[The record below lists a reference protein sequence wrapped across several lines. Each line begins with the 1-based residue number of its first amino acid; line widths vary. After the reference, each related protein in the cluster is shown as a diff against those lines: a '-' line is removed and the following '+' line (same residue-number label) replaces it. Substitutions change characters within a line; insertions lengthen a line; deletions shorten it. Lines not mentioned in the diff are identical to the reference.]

1 MVYRLAT
8 LGRCVLEQRDGQVLG
23 APTASLLIAAYLYD
37 IGTSVARR
45 DLASLFWP
53 GNQEAAATNL
63 RSTLRRLAKA
73 TEHLGQ
79 PLLLQEGNIVRLNT
93 EAVECD
99 LAFRS
104 ISDAMLR
111 LEAAT
116 DAVAR
121 QFLPSMGEGKT
132 AVDIWVRDVRVR
144 LLSSLRS
151 YVMEVD
157 SDPELRERG
166 ATPLKRAAVILLE
179 ANPHDDE
186 IRKSVSRPAHPNGAG
201 ASLVYAEATATGM
214 PKFEHTTQSD
224 LVLPRL
230 ALLPP
235 DTLKDAKSGGSV
247 ANALIEDLTI
257 SLCSNKLVSIVAPYT
272 SERIQAS
279 KDKALMLEK
288 HRVVYALDSRR
299 YDDQLFVQLIFMPTD
314 EIIWAA
320 RFQLAPAAV
329 AAQRIEIVQVIQ
341 DVLTARIGAHQR
353 AVGDFVRRPEAYF
366 LYLKGSQNLST
377 ISLPSLRRA
386 RKHFRE
392 ALDHGKDFSAALAG
406 ISRTLTM
413 EWILT
418 ARGDADL
425 LAKAEQFAE
434 RAIDED
440 QSFSTG
446 YKELGVS
453 RLYMGKI
460 DESLDAL
467 GQAEEL
473 SPQYADVLCSH
484 ADSLI
489 HGSNPQNALSKI
501 RHAIDLNPIS
511 PDTYYW
517 TAAGASY
524 FLQEYEQATGYI
536 DRMKD
541 KRPASR
547 LAAASWAM
555 LGDQDKARSY
565 RMKVMEDNPDFD
577 LDRWLQLIP
586 HKEAWQTQ
594 LYREGLVRAGFG
606 KGVSLV

>member
-1 MVYRLAT
+1 M
-8 LGRCVLEQRDGQVLG
+8 
-23 APTASLLIAAYLYD
+23 TALVIAIYLYD
-37 IGTSVARR
+37 IGKPVSRR

-63 RSTLRRLAKA
+63 RSTLRRLTKA
-73 TEHLGQ
+73 IEHLDQ
-79 PLLLQEGNIVRLNT
+79 PLLLQEGSLVRLNMD
-93 EAVECD
+93 AVECD
-99 LAFRS
+99 LALTALGDP
-104 ISDAMLR
+104 IPR

-116 DAVAR
+116 DAVAK
-121 QFLPSMGEGKT
+121 QFLPAMGEGKS
-132 AVDIWVRDVRVR
+132 ALDIWVRDVRLR
-144 LLSSLRS
+144 LLGNLRS
-151 YVMEVD
+151 HLIAVE
-157 SDPELRERG
+157 SDAELR
-166 ATPLKRAAVILLE
+166 KRAAAQSKRAAMLLLE
-179 ANPHDDE
+179 ANPHDE
-186 IRKSVSRPAHPNGAG
+186 EVRKSLPRLAQPNAAIARVVSTDAPAAARFEIDDAKP
-201 ASLVYAEATATGM
+201 ASL
-214 PKFEHTTQSD
+214 
-224 LVLPRL
+224 LPRL

-235 DTLKDAKSGGSV
+235 DISKDAKSGSSI

-257 SLCSNKLVSIVAPYT
+257 SLCSNRLVSVVAPYT

-288 HRVVYALDSRR
+288 HRVIYALDSKR

-320 RFQLAPAAV
+320 RFQLAPAAI
-329 AAQRIEIVQVIQ
+329 AAQRVEIVQVIQ
-341 DVLTARIGAHQR
+341 DVLTDRIGAHQK
-353 AVGDFVRRPEAYF
+353 AVGDFAQRPEAYF
-366 LYLKGSQNLST
+366 LYLKGAQNLST
-377 ISLPSLRRA
+377 IGLPSLRRA

-434 RAIDED
+434 RAIKED
-440 QSFSTG
+440 RGFSTG

-460 DESLDAL
+460 DESLEAL

-489 HGSNPQNALSKI
+489 HGSNPEAALEKI
-501 RHAIDLNPIS
+501 KHAIDLNPIA

-524 FLQEYEQATGYI
+524 FLREYEQAANYL
-536 DRMKD
+536 DRMRD

-565 RMKVMEDNPDFD
+565 RAKVMEDNPDFD

-594 LYREGLVRAGFG
+594 LYREGLIKAGFG
-606 KGVSLV
+606 KGENLG